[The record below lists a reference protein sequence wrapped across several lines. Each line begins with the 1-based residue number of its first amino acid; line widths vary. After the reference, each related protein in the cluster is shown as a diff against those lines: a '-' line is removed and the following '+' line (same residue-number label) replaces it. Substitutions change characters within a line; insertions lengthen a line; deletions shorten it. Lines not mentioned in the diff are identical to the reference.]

1 MFPTL
6 MAPFL
11 DTSKCGINSCGQ
23 WATVPILTYTP
34 LIFCEIDFDGFL
46 MGNAGTG
53 TPLWRNGPPDK
64 PVLCNACG
72 SRWRTK
78 GSLANYTPMH
88 RKDDIDD
95 DEPRVSKLKPPTS
108 KFKSQKKKASHVIME
123 NVLFSGQNFRKMGD
137 ADTSNRSSLGSAIS
151 YSESCAPYGDVD
163 ASEMSG
169 QSSQCLLCCCL
180 TK

>member
-1 MFPTL
+1 MGKQGPCRHCGV
-6 MAPFL
+6 
-11 DTSKCGINSCGQ
+11 TS
-23 WATVPILTYTP
+23 
-34 LIFCEIDFDGFL
+34 
-46 MGNAGTG
+46 

-108 KFKSQKKKASHVIME
+108 KLKSQKKKASHIIME
-123 NVLFSGQNFRKMGD
+123 NVPFSGQNFRKMGD

>member
-1 MFPTL
+1 MGYYHYL
-6 MAPFL
+6 NL
-11 DTSKCGINSCGQ
+11 
-23 WATVPILTYTP
+23 YTAHV
-34 LIFCEIDFDGFL
+34 LCIDFDGFL
-46 MGNAGTG
+46 VGNAGTG
-53 TPLWRNGPPDK
+53 TPLWQKGRPDK
-64 PVLCNACG
+64 TVLCNACG

>member
-1 MFPTL
+1 MGKQGPCRHCGV
-6 MAPFL
+6 
-11 DTSKCGINSCGQ
+11 TS
-23 WATVPILTYTP
+23 
-34 LIFCEIDFDGFL
+34 
-46 MGNAGTG
+46 

-108 KFKSQKKKASHVIME
+108 KLKSQKKK
-123 NVLFSGQNFRKMGD
+123 
-137 ADTSNRSSLGSAIS
+137 
-151 YSESCAPYGDVD
+151 SESHHNGECSILW
-163 ASEMSG
+163 SEFSKDG
-169 QSSQCLLCCCL
+169 GC
-180 TK
+180 